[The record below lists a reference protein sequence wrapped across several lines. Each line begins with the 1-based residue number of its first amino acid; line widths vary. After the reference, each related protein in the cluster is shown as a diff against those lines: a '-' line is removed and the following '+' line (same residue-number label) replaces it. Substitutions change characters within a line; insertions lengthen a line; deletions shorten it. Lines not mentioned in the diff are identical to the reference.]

1 MMHLSD
7 DGYARVKRYEGYHKA
22 LPDGGCQAYQIKYR
36 GKLDVP
42 TIGWGCTEGVTMG
55 MVWTLEEAE
64 AGLRREMAKFE
75 AAVTTLVTVELNQH
89 EFDAL
94 CLFTYNV
101 GKGALQRSQLLK
113 KLNNGDREGAA
124 KEFAKWTHVGK
135 YAEPGLVSRRAS
147 EAALF
152 LKPVEAP
159 AEPAMPQSVTT
170 ASEPVSKPVV
180 ATGAAA
186 TAIAV
191 TQAAPAVLPSLP
203 VPAVPESVTTS
214 LTNLDAWKTIGEH
227 AWTLK
232 HFALSQP
239 GLSAVVGIT
248 LAAVWLWPKPKANP

>member
-1 MMHLSD
+1 MMHLSE

-36 GKLDVP
+36 GKMDVP
-42 TIGWGCTEGVTMG
+42 TIGWGCTEGVKMG
-55 MVWTLEEAE
+55 MVWTIEEAE

-75 AAVTTLVTVELNQH
+75 AAVTTLVTVELNQN

-94 CLFTYNV
+94 CLLTYNV
-101 GKGALQRSQLLK
+101 GKGALQNSTLLK
-113 KLNNGDREGAA
+113 KLNKGDRAGAA
-124 KEFAKWTHVGK
+124 DEFSRYTHVGK
-135 YAEPGLVSRRAS
+135 YEEPGLVSRRAS
-147 EAALF
+147 ERALF

-159 AEPAMPQSVTT
+159 AEPAMPQSVTK
-170 ASEPVSKPVV
+170 APEPVSKPVV

-186 TAIAV
+186 ATVAV
-191 TQAAPAVLPSLP
+191 VQAAPAVLPSLP

-232 HFALSQP
+232 NFAVSRP
-239 GLSAVVGIT
+239 DLSAVVGIT
-248 LAAVWLWPKPKANP
+248 LAVVWLWPKPKASP